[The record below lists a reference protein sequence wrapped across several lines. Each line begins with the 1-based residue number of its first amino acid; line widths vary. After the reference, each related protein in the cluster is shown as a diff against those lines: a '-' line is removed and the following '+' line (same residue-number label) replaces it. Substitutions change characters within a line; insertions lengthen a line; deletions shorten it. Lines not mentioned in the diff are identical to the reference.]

1 MPAALLEV
9 LQEPDIVIELY
20 LVIREVSAIGWR
32 ARHRVLQWFLYQV
45 RAAPQLKGREFL
57 MGLGFSREEAKRK
70 LNRPYLIHRSQH

>member
-32 ARHRVLQWFLYQV
+32 AGIECFSGFYTKWEQRLSSRDVSFLWVSDFHARRQ
-45 RAAPQLKGREFL
+45 RESST
-57 MGLGFSREEAKRK
+57 GH
-70 LNRPYLIHRSQH
+70 I